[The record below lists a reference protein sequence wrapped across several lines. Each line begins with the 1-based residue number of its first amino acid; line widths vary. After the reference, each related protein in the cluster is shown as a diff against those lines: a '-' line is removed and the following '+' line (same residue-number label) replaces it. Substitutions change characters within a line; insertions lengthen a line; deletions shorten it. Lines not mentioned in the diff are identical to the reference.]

1 MCVRTGAAELSLLVV
16 LVSRVITW
24 LLVTEAAFSRFL
36 CEAGYTYSLDG
47 GIILSFG
54 KLRPSTVEPFAIHN
68 NNFPLRS
75 TKE

>member
-36 CEAGYTYSLDG
+36 CEAGYSLDG

-54 KLRPSTVEPFAIHN
+54 KLSFITHN
-68 NNFPLRS
+68 HLRLSRLRS
-75 TKE
+75 TTTISP